1 MYTDTNIFY
10 IILDIILTAV
20 IYSIV
25 PALITVISPKRRLR
39 SYFLLCYSLNILIS
53 IGLFIGLSATSA
65 SSVDSIYNSN
75 ITTVLPISSRYN
87 MAPYLLW
94 TSIWISVFKK
104 HLEAPKKEISLKDI
118 PKLNFNEL
126 KDVPEEVL
134 ITFKK
139 HRGDR
144 QRLTMLAKEYVKAG
158 VIPLEYAP
166 ALIDEF
172 MKPEKVV
179 HADESKGHKEEYK
192 TSIDMGAEKKPKAK
206 NPSTKLDTKTVLI
219 AAVSTL
225 SVISIVLAIFL
236 FDSPSEDDLR
246 ASYEDGYQKGYD
258 VAVGDITDVLVK
270 LESNSSPE
278 DENTTSAPAI
288 PSPVPS
294 GLPAL
299 QAYVDAINSGMT
311 HEQAMQKVYG
321 TPTPTPQLSPAEQ
334 RQAEARERL
343 QNWGDPSNPAPQR
356 ELSYSELR
364 EEWSEQWDGG
374 KSHTPIAQDSSYDT
388 GYEDGYEDGFM
399 DGFELA
405 ASDTRDDPQYYTYED
420 AYDDAYEDAYEAAYE
435 AAREDVIYDLEGGY
449 LD

>member
-20 IYSIV
+20 IYSII
-25 PALITVISPKRRLR
+25 PALITAISPKRRLR

-118 PKLNFNEL
+118 PKSNFNEL

-172 MKPEKVV
+172 MTPEKVV
-179 HADESKGHKEEYK
+179 HAGESKGHKEEYK
-192 TSIDMGAEKKPKAK
+192 ASIDMGAGKKPKAK

-258 VAVGDITDVLVK
+258 VAVGDITSL
-270 LESNSSPE
+270 LAPE
-278 DENTTSAPAI
+278 DSKSSLTDENNAEASTTPAPRSGLWWKAQDEIRTETSAT

-334 RQAEARERL
+334 RQADARERL
-343 QNWGDPSNPAPQR
+343 QNWGDPSNSAPQ
-356 ELSYSELR
+356 
-364 EEWSEQWDGG
+364 G
-374 KSHTPIAQDSSYDT
+374 DSSYDT

-435 AAREDVIYDLEGGY
+435 AAREDVMDDLEGGY